1 MFAVTVS
8 EKDGPQSTYSFDK
21 TEVSIGRVKGND
33 IVLPK
38 GNVSKRH
45 SRIVVKDGKFI
56 VVDLKSTNGTYVNG
70 RKITSPQVIK
80 TNDKV
85 YIGDFVLSIQ
95 ESVGAPGPSPEPPA
109 PMPPGPGIQEMNA
122 PAPPPSLAGQGP
134 SAPIAPRKSSPGMP
148 KAAPLPPAAKPAP
161 KPLPPAAPPLA
172 PPARSGAPGPSP
184 LSGSPSPMTAPSPR
198 PGPLSGPSTAQNTP
212 AVQPRASAPALSAPP
227 LAAPPGPAA
236 PPMTAPAPMA
246 PPPQLG
252 SMPSVY
258 TPGAGVVTTKPE
270 FTHQKDEGFATS
282 QADAAGRFF
291 SSVDVSTLP
300 AHYPPSPEDRAQW
313 QGAANDAAGGNAE
326 LAEHLL
332 SEIVGLGPLENLLDD
347 QNVEEIYVNSFD
359 QILTKRGNQVA
370 TAARAYSHP
379 DFLFLA
385 AQRLLGARLED
396 PASEPA
402 EEVRFSDGTRVHIL
416 MPPLAPRG
424 PVLTVRKSR
433 GASRSLDELA
443 SAGVMSTGMA
453 EMLRQAVDAGRTIV
467 VAGASASARDELLGA
482 LAAGIADGTRIV
494 LVENSGSANLPQ
506 HSVVQL
512 DVASAG
518 QYDTRYLL
526 RAAVRMAPERIIVN
540 TLQGG
545 EAYDWVTAA
554 AAGTSG
560 SLATMHGTSSRD
572 AIGRLQSLAQLGA
585 YDASPRGLREQIAR
599 AVHVVAVVHQDGSGQ
614 ARVQQVSEVQGVDMD
629 AFRINDVFYWRA
641 EGAGGNF
648 VATGYVPM
656 FYEALRAAGVSVDTS
671 IFG

>member
-1 MFAVTVS
+1 VFAVTVS

-95 ESVGAPGPSPEPPA
+95 ESAAAGAAPDAPA
-109 PMPPGPGIQEMNA
+109 PMPGPGGGIQEMNA

-134 SAPIAPRKSSPGMP
+134 SAPIAPRKSSPAMP
-148 KAAPLPPAAKPAP
+148 QAAPLPPVAS
-161 KPLPPAAPPLA
+161 KPLPPAKPL
-172 PPARSGAPGPSP
+172 PKPAKPAMSQRAGAPGPSP
-184 LSGSPSPMTAPSPR
+184 LSGSPAKAPIAPPR
-198 PGPLSGPSTAQNTP
+198 PGPIGGPATAQNTP
-212 AVQPRASAPALSAPP
+212 AVQPRNSAPPLAPP
-227 LAAPPGPAA
+227 LAAPPGPSA
-236 PPMTAPAPMA
+236 PMMAPAPVA

-252 SMPSVY
+252 AMPSVY
-258 TPGAGVVTTKPE
+258 TPGAGIVLTKPE
-270 FTHQKDEGFATS
+270 FVQQRDEGFAQS
-282 QADAAGRFF
+282 QADAAQRFF
-291 SSVDVSTLP
+291 ATVDVSTLP
-300 AHYPPSPEDRAQW
+300 AFYPPSAEDRAQW
-313 QGAANDAAGGNAE
+313 QGAATDAAQGNSE
-326 LAEHLL
+326 LADHLL

-359 QILTKRGNQVA
+359 QILTKQGNRVS

-396 PASEPA
+396 PTSEPA

-433 GASRSLDELA
+433 GPARSLDTLA
-443 SAGVMSTGMA
+443 SSGVMSTGMA
-453 EMLRQAVDAGRTIV
+453 EMLRQAVDAGRTIL

-482 LAAGIADGTRIV
+482 LGAGIADGTRIV
-494 LVENSGSANLPQ
+494 LVENSGSVHLPQ
-506 HSVVQL
+506 NSVVNL

-526 RAAVRMAPERIIVN
+526 RAALRMAPERILVN

-545 EAYDWVTAA
+545 EAYEWVAAA

-560 SLATMHGTSSRD
+560 SLATVHGSSSKD

-599 AVHVVAVVHQDGSGQ
+599 AVHLVAVVHTDGNGQ
-614 ARVQQVSEVQGVDMD
+614 TRVQQISEVQGVDMD
-629 AFRINDVFYWRA
+629 AFRINDVFYWRSEA
-641 EGAGGNF
+641 GGGNF

-656 FYEALRAAGVSVDTS
+656 FYEALRAAGQSVDTS

>member
-85 YIGDFVLSIQ
+85 YIGDFVLNIQ
-95 ESVGAPGPSPEPPA
+95 ESAAAGAAPDAPAMPG
-109 PMPPGPGIQEMNA
+109 PGPGIQEMNA

-134 SAPIAPRKSSPGMP
+134 SAPISPRQSSPAMP
-148 KAAPLPPAAKPAP
+148 QAAPLPPAAVPKPAP
-161 KPLPPAAPPLA
+161 PPKPAKPA
-172 PPARSGAPGPSP
+172 PALSPRQGAPGPSP
-184 LSGSPSPMTAPSPR
+184 LSGSPAPVSTPAPPR
-198 PGPLSGPSTAQNTP
+198 PGPLAGPATAQNTP
-212 AVQPRASAPALSAPP
+212 AVQPRSAPP
-227 LAAPPGPAA
+227 LSAPPGPAA
-236 PPMTAPAPMA
+236 PVHAPAPLA

-252 SMPSVY
+252 AMPSLY
-258 TPGAGVVTTKPE
+258 TPGAGIVTTKPE
-270 FTHQKDEGFATS
+270 FVQQRDEGFAQS

-291 SSVDVSTLP
+291 ATVDPSTLP

-313 QGAANDAAGGNAE
+313 EGAASDAAQGNSEVAD
-326 LAEHLL
+326 HLL

-359 QILTKRGNQVA
+359 QILTKQGNRVS

-396 PASEPA
+396 PNSQPA

-433 GASRSLDELA
+433 GAARSLDDLA
-443 SAGVMSTGMA
+443 TAGVMSTGMA
-453 EMLRQAVDAGRTIV
+453 EMLRQAVDAGRTILI
-467 VAGASASARDELLGA
+467 AGASAAARDELLGS
-482 LAAGIADGTRIV
+482 LGAGIADGTRIV
-494 LVENSGSANLPQ
+494 LVENSGSVHLPQ
-506 HSVVQL
+506 HSVVNL

-526 RAAVRMAPERIIVN
+526 RAALRMAPERILVN

-545 EAYDWVTAA
+545 EAYEWVAAA

-560 SLATMHGTSSRD
+560 SLATVNGSSSKD

-585 YDASPRGLREQIAR
+585 FDASPRGLREQIAR
-599 AVHVVAVVHQDGSGQ
+599 AVHLVVVVHHDGNGQ
-614 ARVQQVSEVQGVDMD
+614 ARVQQISEVQGMDMD

-641 EGAGGNF
+641 ETGGGNF
-648 VATGYVPM
+648 VATGYVPV
-656 FYEALRAAGVSVDTS
+656 FYEALRAAGQAVDTS